1 MPAELEVV
9 VDLGQDGYPPVH
21 NHRYKSTCLRV
32 LVQKYLL
39 AGTKVLACWYNCLLV
54 QKHLLAGTKVLA
66 YLTSEPPIYSQWLSR
81 EKGVDRHKF
90 VAYLAASRTVRLGA
104 FSSTLVPLI

>member
-32 LVQKYLL
+32 LVL
-39 AGTKVLACWYNCLLV
+39 AGTKVLA
-54 QKHLLAGTKVLA
+54 HLTL
-66 YLTSEPPIYSQWLSR
+66 EPPLYSQWLSR